1 MAAQNFKNHAQFVP
15 LFHLVSFFL
24 AVAILIG
31 SFVNLAQSSPDN
43 LYSASLI
50 CAISVL
56 LALYFWF
63 IRSFPM
69 KVQDRAIRA
78 EEGLRHFLLTQK
90 LLDARLRMSQIV
102 ALRFASDAE
111 FPALAQR
118 AVAENM
124 SSKAIKEAI
133 QNWRADYD
141 GHSFNE

>member
-1 MAAQNFKNHAQFVP
+1 MSAQNFKNHAQFVP
-15 LFHLVSFFL
+15 LFHLISFFL
-24 AVAILIG
+24 ALAILIG
-31 SFVNLAQSSPDN
+31 SFVNLAHTAPDN

-78 EEGLRHFLLTQK
+78 EEGLRYFILTQK
-90 LLDARLRMSQIV
+90 PLDTRLSMGQIV

-124 SSKAIKEAI
+124 SNKAIKAAI
-133 QNWRADYD
+133 QNWRADY
-141 GHSFNE
+141 HRA

>member
-1 MAAQNFKNHAQFVP
+1 MSAQNFKNHAQFVP
-15 LFHLVSFFL
+15 LFHLVTFFL

-31 SFVNLAQSSPDN
+31 SFVNLAHATADN
-43 LYSASLI
+43 LYSSSLI
-50 CAISVL
+50 CATSVL

-78 EEGLRHFLLTQK
+78 EEGLRHFILTQK
-90 LLDARLRMSQIV
+90 PLDTRLSMGQIV

-118 AVAENM
+118 AVTENM
-124 SSKAIKEAI
+124 SSKEIKQAI
-133 QNWRADYD
+133 QNWRADY
-141 GHSFNE
+141 HRA